1 MNKKNINS
9 RIYIFS
15 LYDVPGEGGL
25 GDGGLPGHEYI
36 KPDGVGFIP
45 TGAHLPLPNEERSGG
60 LPSVPGEGD
69 LDDEKVHG
77 GLPGEYPGGVNS
89 GGDGYQPGGAEV
101 PGGGG
106 DGGLPSTGPV
116 EEGLE
121 DGVLPDERG
130 VLPDEKGYV

>member
-1 MNKKNINS
+1 MLLGLSMCSATRK
-9 RIYIFS
+9 
-15 LYDVPGEGGL
+15 LYDNRDSGPDQYPYSGDESGYQPQGDHLPVPQTTGSGGL
-25 GDGGLPGHEYI
+25 LGGLPGRLRGV
-36 KPDGVGFIP
+36 PD
-45 TGAHLPLPNEERSGG
+45 
-60 LPSVPGEGD
+60 EGN
-69 LDDEKVHG
+69 LGDEKVLG
-77 GLPGEYPGGVNS
+77 ELPGEYPGGVNS
-89 GGDGYQPGGAEV
+89 GGDGYQPVSAEV